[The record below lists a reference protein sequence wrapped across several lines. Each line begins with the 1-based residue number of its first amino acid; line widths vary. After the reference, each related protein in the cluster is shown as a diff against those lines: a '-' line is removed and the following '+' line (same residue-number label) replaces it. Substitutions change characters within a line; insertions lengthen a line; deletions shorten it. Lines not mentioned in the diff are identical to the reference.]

1 MTTHLTPVPA
11 DGAELLHCADCTATL
26 MARPDTAGRQH
37 IEHQDD
43 GSHLYWIDDVEG
55 ENSWMTKMELHP
67 GDESQ

>member
-11 DGAELLHCADCTATL
+11 DGGELLRCTDCASTL
-26 MARPDTAGRQH
+26 MARPDTVGRQH

-55 ENSWMTKMELHP
+55 PCSLVTKLTLP
-67 GDESQ
+67 DVAP